1 MTEVKEQRIIIGNNS
16 KLVGFMTLIILIVP
30 STYCLSRAKF
40 KKIRYKSKRSREK
53 YINKQGMTVMFD
65 CFAIFLTSTFNK

>member
-1 MTEVKEQRIIIGNNS
+1 MI
-16 KLVGFMTLIILIVP
+16 LIILIVP
-30 STYCLSRAKF
+30 STYCLLRAKF